1 MSLDINLD
9 GQFDITGDDC
19 VQAGLEKIDKYFFQE
34 GLYWGKDYYIE
45 ESRHWE
51 ISEQKAQEWL
61 KPPPAPTT
69 NAVCG
74 NGQIEP
80 GEQCDDTG

>member
-1 MSLDINLD
+1 M
-9 GQFDITGDDC
+9 
-19 VQAGLEKIDKYFFQE
+19 EKIDKYFFQE

-61 KPPPAPTT
+61 KDGLFFEEKK
-69 NAVCG
+69 N
-74 NGQIEP
+74 IEFFDFFL
-80 GEQCDDTG
+80 CLFRLY